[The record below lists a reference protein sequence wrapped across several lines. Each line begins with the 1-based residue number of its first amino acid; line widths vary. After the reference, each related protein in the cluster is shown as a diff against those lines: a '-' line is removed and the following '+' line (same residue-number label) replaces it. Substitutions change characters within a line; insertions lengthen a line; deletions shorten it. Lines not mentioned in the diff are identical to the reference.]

1 MHGESTSRKNH
12 PSLCSDFFLFG
23 FLIVFLLSFHH
34 GCCKS
39 DIHNGYRLTLAVP
52 VEYSVGFIGRAFL
65 METNQ
70 MAPNFKAA
78 LSVEAVNGRYSC
90 SLEVFLGDVKVWN
103 SGHYSQFY
111 VSEKCVLQL
120 TERGDLL
127 LKGPKNRVGWRT
139 GTSRQGVERL
149 QILKTGNLVL
159 LDALNL
165 IKWQSFNFPTD
176 VILWGQS
183 LNVATRLTSFPTNS
197 TEFYT
202 FEIQHDKIA
211 LYLHSGKW
219 NYSYWEFKPSK
230 NRNITYIFLGTKG
243 LEIYNDKAKKIAQ
256 IFSSP
261 LDPLRFL
268 TLGNKTGNLGLYYY
282 SDDEHNFK
290 AAFQAINN
298 TCDLPLACKPCGIC
312 TFSNSCS
319 SIHLLTQKD
328 KGNSGCGEGVPGEVL
343 CGREKV
349 EMLELHGVTSVLK
362 IAPKRVNVSKDLCA
376 NLCIDDCECVAAL
389 YSSDVR
395 ECKIYG
401 VVIGVKQ
408 IERGYGLSYMVKVP
422 KGTQT
427 SHGKSNLK
435 KWVIILVG
443 VVDGLIIL
451 LVFGGLTY
459 YLVQKRRKK
468 LLAIETDNNTT

>member
-1 MHGESTSRKNH
+1 MHGEPTCRKN
-12 PSLCSDFFLFG
+12 PTLCSSFLLG
-23 FLIVFLLSFHH
+23 FLIVFLLSFRH

-39 DIHNGYRLTLAVP
+39 DIHTGYRLTLAVP
-52 VEYSVGFIGRAFL
+52 VEYTVGFIGRAFL
-65 METNQ
+65 IESNQ
-70 MAPNFKAA
+70 MAPNFKTA
-78 LSVEAVNGRYSC
+78 LSVEAVNGKYSC
-90 SLEVFLGDVKVWN
+90 SLQVFLGDVKVWN
-103 SGHYSQFY
+103 SGHYSHFY
-111 VSEKCVLQL
+111 VSEKCVLEL
-120 TERGDLL
+120 TQAGDLK

-183 LNVATRLTSFPTNS
+183 LNLATRLTSFPTNS

-202 FEIQHDKIA
+202 FEIQYDKIA

-230 NRNITYIFLGTKG
+230 NRNITYIVLGSKG
-243 LEIYNDKAKKIAQ
+243 LEVYNDKAKKIAQ
-256 IFSSP
+256 IFSSQQ

-268 TLGNKTGNLGLYYY
+268 ALGNKTGNFGLYYF
-282 SDDEHNFK
+282 SEDDYNFK
-290 AAFQAINN
+290 AAFQAIND
-298 TCDLPLACKPCGIC
+298 TCDLPLACKPCDIC
-312 TFSNSCS
+312 TFSNTCS
-319 SIHLLTQKD
+319 SIHLLTQKH
-328 KGNSGCGEGVPGEVL
+328 KKNSGCGEGAPGEVL
-343 CGREKV
+343 CGRDKV
-349 EMLELHGVTSVLK
+349 EMLEFHGVTSVLK
-362 IAPKRVNVSKDLCA
+362 DAPRRVNVSKDLCA

-389 YSSDVR
+389 YSSDTK

-408 IERGYGLSYMVKVP
+408 FEGGNGLSYMVKVQ
-422 KGTQT
+422 KGIHT

-435 KWVIILVG
+435 KWVMILVG

-451 LVFGGLTY
+451 LVFGGLAY
-459 YLVQKRRKK
+459 YLIQKRRKK
-468 LLAIETDNNTT
+468 LLATGNNNTS